1 MKDMDVCCAR
11 KPLAITVGVVAA
23 ILTIAYVVTSQHHHE
38 PALNRKGRRTRK
50 RMSKRQADG
59 HDVATGAYNAA
70 GLQGRQFGTF
80 GRYENECLAEW
91 MAAHFL
97 AHSPHGNTSVVELG
111 CGIGNY
117 ARYMASR
124 GFAWVDCSDGNPTI
138 ARASRGL
145 CKTRNLVQP
154 QHDLPRGDFAYSLEV
169 GEHIPQQ
176 FMTQYLDNL
185 DRANR
190 RGLVLS
196 WSNSQCAKTGA
207 GQHVNCLPI
216 DAVVAM
222 MKARG
227 YTHEKNAQNS
237 ARASMSKCPKH
248 ATWLASTLMVFS
260 RDGPASRAK

>member
-1 MKDMDVCCAR
+1 MEVPR
-11 KPLAITVGVVAA
+11 KPVAITVGVVAA
-23 ILTIAYVVTSQHHHE
+23 IITIVFAVTSQHHHE
-38 PALNRKGRRTRK
+38 PELNLQGRRTGKHILNRHVTS
-50 RMSKRQADG
+50 R

-70 GLQGRQFGTF
+70 GLHGRTFGTF

-97 AHSPHGNTSVVELG
+97 AHSPHGNASVVELG

-169 GEHIPQQ
+169 GEHIPRQ

-196 WSNSQCAKTGA
+196 WSNSQCAKTGG

-216 DAVVAM
+216 NAVVAM

-227 YTHEKNAQNS
+227 YTVERTAQKS
-237 ARASMSKCPKH
+237 ARASISKCPHH
-248 ATWLASTLMVFS
+248 ADWLASTLMVFS
-260 RDGPASRAK
+260 RDGLVSRAK